1 MVGKNYMQAYF
12 DNGPV
17 VALSNDAPC
26 EDIAMSFLV
35 AHYQSPHILSA
46 LLPPSLL
53 PSISSSKM
61 FTPRPPILFK
71 SNLTEIHSSLYS
83 GLSQGIASTIWR
95 EKRHDCVQELVDI
108 FGGKRPG
115 DGKSFYWRDPV
126 RERIYRLPV
135 EGHLEE
141 GWCSDLK
148 GSRVCRQP

>member
-1 MVGKNYMQAYF
+1 MEAYF
-12 DNGPV
+12 DNPAV

-35 AHYQSPHILSA
+35 AHYKLPSKLSSIF
-46 LLPPSLL
+46 PTSLL
-53 PSISSSKM
+53 PSSLSSNLHK
-61 FTPRPPILFK
+61 PRPPILFK

-95 EKRHDCVQELVDI
+95 DKRHECVQDLVEI
-108 FGGKRPG
+108 FGHKRPG
-115 DGKSFYWRDPV
+115 EGQSFYWRDAV
-126 RERIYRLPV
+126 RERIYKLEIQGR
-135 EGHLEE
+135 LEE